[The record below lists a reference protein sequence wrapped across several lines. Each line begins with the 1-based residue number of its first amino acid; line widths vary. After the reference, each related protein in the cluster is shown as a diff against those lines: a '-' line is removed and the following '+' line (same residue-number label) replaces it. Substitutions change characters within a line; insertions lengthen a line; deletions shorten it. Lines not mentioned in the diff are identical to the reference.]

1 MAAQPEVDLV
11 FKALSDPTRREILRL
26 TDGSAL
32 AVVAIAGRFPEM
44 SRPAISKHLRIL
56 RQAGLVEEEKQG
68 RKRLYRLQKAP
79 LEAVWQWLSDAG
91 AGDMHPQKRR
101 GRARAS
107 QADVA
112 PRPVEIVG
120 DDWRSW

>member
-1 MAAQPEVDLV
+1 MV

-32 AVVAIAGRFPEM
+32 AVVAIAARFPEM

-68 RKRLYRLQKAP
+68 RKRLYRLKRAP
-79 LEAVWQWLSDAG
+79 LEAVRKWLNEAG
-91 AGDMHPQKRR
+91 AGDMGPRTGGRR
-101 GRARAS
+101 KGRVPKEKA
-107 QADVA
+107 A